1 MVTLCEQSPGLHP
14 STPETGG
21 GSAPCNPSTWEV
33 EIGRST
39 VQGDPP
45 LHSESEASLGYM
57 CVMVLGGL
65 GGAMETADFGDGKL
79 ALLLLTPASEDR
91 YQLPVL

>member
-1 MVTLCEQSPGLHP
+1 MNRALVYIPAPQKLGVAVHP
-14 STPETGG
+14 VIPAREKWKQEDQLFKVILRYVVSLRLARATCVLWSWGG
-21 GSAPCNPSTWEV
+21 
-33 EIGRST
+33 
-39 VQGDPP
+39 
-45 LHSESEASLGYM
+45 H
-57 CVMVLGGL
+57 